1 MNTAHYGTDTI
12 SNLRCKLRKLIPD
25 KINHAP
31 ALAAF
36 KDKIDKYWTINN
48 CPSRLCKIFVKYLGF
63 VEDFLRSWTSNPR
76 KKLYNC
82 KYGRF

>member
-31 ALAAF
+31 ALSAF
-36 KDKIDKYWTINN
+36 KDKIDKY
-48 CPSRLCKIFVKYLGF
+48 
-63 VEDFLRSWTSNPR
+63 
-76 KKLYNC
+76 
-82 KYGRF
+82 